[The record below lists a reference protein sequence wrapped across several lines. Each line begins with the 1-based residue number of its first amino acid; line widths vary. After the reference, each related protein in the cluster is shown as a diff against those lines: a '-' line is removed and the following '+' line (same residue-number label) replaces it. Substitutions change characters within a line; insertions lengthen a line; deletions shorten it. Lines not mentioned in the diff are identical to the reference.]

1 MELQINDLVSS
12 IKKEGIDAA
21 NAEAEKIISD
31 AKKKAQEIISDANEK
46 AKEIKNKNEKD
57 ISVLRESAVLSAEHA
72 KRDAML
78 SFKEAVKAEYQK
90 ILSADLDK
98 ALNPE
103 VLAKLIKAALAGE
116 NPGDYAAEISEV
128 ADGLK
133 SQLAGE
139 IKNGLELK
147 PTPGVKVGFRLASK
161 DNSGYFDC
169 SDEEIAK
176 MLEPFFPELNI

>member
-21 NAEAEKIISD
+21 NTEAEKIISE
-31 AKKKAQEIISDANEK
+31 AKRRAEEIIRDADEK
-46 AKEIKNKNEKD
+46 AEEIKAKSEKEI
-57 ISVLRESAVLSAEHA
+57 SLLRESAVLNAEHA

-78 SFKEAVKAEYQK
+78 SFKESVKAEYQK
-90 ILSADLDK
+90 ILSADISK

-103 VLAKLIKAALAGE
+103 ALATLIKAVLQGE
-116 NPGDYAAEISEV
+116 NPDDYAAEISEV
-128 ADGLK
+128 TDGLK
-133 SQLAGE
+133 SQLSEE
-139 IKNGLELK
+139 IKNGLELR

-176 MLEPFFPELNI
+176 MLEPLFPELNI